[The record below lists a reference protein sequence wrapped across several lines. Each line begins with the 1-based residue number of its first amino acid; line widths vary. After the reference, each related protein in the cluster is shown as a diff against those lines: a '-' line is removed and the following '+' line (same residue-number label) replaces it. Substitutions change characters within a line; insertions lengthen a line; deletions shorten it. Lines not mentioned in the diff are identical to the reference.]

1 MNPFNTASASDGS
14 QMFTTALVID
24 NNDPQGKGR
33 VKIQYPWDSDYN
45 ESYWARVVTFM
56 SGDDFGSCFLPEI
69 DDEVLVAFL
78 GGSIEHP
85 IVIGSLWN
93 KEHIPPYTNEDGENN
108 VRMIKSRSGHELV
121 FNDEENAQKVEIKHS
136 DGHKITLAN
145 GIKVE
150 SSGTMIELDK
160 DSNITIE
167 SDNDVTIKSGKKI
180 VIEGGMEISM
190 KGSNITIEADAI
202 LTLKGSIVNIN

>member
-1 MNPFNTASASDGS
+1 MNPFNTSASDGS

-24 NNDPQGKGR
+24 NNDPDGQGR

-45 ESYWARVVTFM
+45 ASYWARVVTFM
-56 SGDDFGSCFLPEI
+56 SGDDFGSFFLPEI

-78 GGSIEHP
+78 GGSIERP

-93 KEHIPPYTNEDGENN
+93 KEHTPPSANEDGENN
-108 VRMIKSRSGHELV
+108 VRVIKSRSGHELV
-121 FNDEENAQKVEIKHS
+121 FNDKEGEQKVEIKHS
-136 DGHKITLAN
+136 NGHKITLSN
-145 GIKVE
+145 GVKVE
-150 SSGTMIELDK
+150 SSGTMIELDE

-167 SDNDVTIKSGKKI
+167 SDMDVTVKSGKNI